1 MPSAFQSI
9 SWHSFW
15 YNIVSELRCK

>member
-15 YNIVSELRCK
+15 YNTVSELGYK

>member
-15 YNIVSELRCK
+15 YNTVSELDYK